1 MTADAP
7 STTSPPAATPRASSR
22 PFVALFVI
30 SFVILFL
37 ELACIRWFGSTVVF
51 LTFFTNIVLLACV
64 LGMSAGCLAASRRFD
79 YLGAMIPLT
88 LLAVILA
95 QGMLWGYR
103 HHRVA
108 IGVGNNQA
116 SPQQV
121 YFGTETPGLGSSPS
135 IVPIEI
141 IAGVFYAVIAL
152 MFVGP
157 GQMLGRTLRAIP
169 DRLSAYATN
178 IAGSLAGIVAFS
190 LVSYA
195 RTPPAVWFA
204 LALVPLLGFL
214 NRLVWLQALGIGVV
228 LLLVGRE
235 PTPDFED
242 DEQVSWSPYYKVVYQ
257 RETGRIATNNIGHQ
271 QMLALDRA
279 GAGYVLPY
287 LLNRDSGGPPRDD
300 VLIIGAGS
308 GNDVQAALAQGARHV
323 DAVEIDPR
331 LYEIGRDGH
340 PGHPYQDPRVAVH
353 LGDGRSFL
361 RTTRKEYDQITY
373 ALVDSL
379 VLHSGYSS
387 LRLESFLFTEQ
398 AFRAVRRR
406 LKPEGVFVMCNYY
419 RQGFV
424 VGRLVAMAER
434 VFGTRPIVLS
444 LPYQA
449 QIAPDQRQRGA
460 YTLVIVGQTE
470 GAVAAIRNRFERGEW
485 FWMQPA
491 PHMHEGRNTFSRE
504 PPERLGPE
512 EMGWLKIGPAA
523 VETNGIGGLATDDWP
538 FLYLR
543 SATIPAFNLRG
554 IAIMFVVS
562 LVILGLSAPPGTV
575 RPNGQMFFLGAGF
588 MLLENRGVVQL
599 ALLFGSTWIVSAIVF
614 SAILVMVLLSNLYV
628 IAVQPRRTRPFYA
641 MLLASLVLNILLPAD
656 VFLALPQAA
665 RVLGACTVTFLP
677 VFFAGVIFATAFR
690 DSSRPDVDLGSNIGG
705 VVLGGLSEYLSLV
718 VGFNGLLVI
727 ACVFYL
733 LAALLGARW
742 RVSLSS

>member
-1 MTADAP
+1 L
-7 STTSPPAATPRASSR
+7 RA
-22 PFVALFVI
+22 FLELFVI

-37 ELACIRWFGSTVVF
+37 ELACIRWFASTVVF
-51 LTFFTNIVLLACV
+51 LTFFTSIVLLACV

-79 YLGAMIPLT
+79 CLATMIPLT

-95 QGMLWGYR
+95 QVTLWGYR

-121 YFGTETPGLGSSPS
+121 YFGTESPQLGSSPS
-135 IVPIEI
+135 TVPIEI
-141 IAGVFYAVIAL
+141 IAGVFYALIAL

-157 GQMLGRTLRAIP
+157 GQMLGRTLRIIP

-178 IAGSLAGIVAFS
+178 LAGSLAGIVAFS

-195 RTPPAVWFA
+195 RAPPAVWFA
-204 LALVPLLGFL
+204 VALVPVLAFL
-214 NRLVWLQALGIGVV
+214 NRLVWLQAVGLGAV
-228 LLLVGRE
+228 LLLAGYE

-257 RETGRIATNNIGHQ
+257 PETGRIATNNIGHQ

-279 GAGYVLPY
+279 GAGYRLPY
-287 LLNRDSGGPPRDD
+287 LLNRDSGGPPRAD

-308 GNDVQAALAQGARHV
+308 GNDVQAALAQGATNV

-331 LYEIGRDGH
+331 LYEIGRDAH
-340 PGHPYQDPRVAVH
+340 PGHPYQDPRAAIH

-361 RTTRKEYDQITY
+361 RTTRKTYDQITY

-449 QIAPDQRQRGA
+449 QITADQRQQGA
-460 YTLVIVGQTE
+460 YTLVIVGRSD

-491 PHMHEGRNTFSRE
+491 LRKHEGRNSFSRE
-504 PPERLGPE
+504 PPGPLGPE
-512 EMGWLKIGPAA
+512 ETGWLKIGPAA
-523 VETNGIGGLATDDWP
+523 VDTSAIGRLPTDDWP

-554 IAIMFVVS
+554 IAIMLTVS
-562 LVILGLSAPPGTV
+562 LVILGLAAPLATV
-575 RPNGQMFFLGAGF
+575 RPNGPMFFLGAGF
-588 MLLENRGVVQL
+588 MLLENRGVVHL

-628 IAVQPRRTRPFYA
+628 IAVPPRRTYPVYA

-677 VFFAGVIFATAFR
+677 IFFAGVIFATAFR
-690 DSSRPDVDLGSNIGG
+690 CSPRPDVDMGSNIGG
-705 VVLGGLSEYLSLV
+705 VVFGGLSEYLSLV
-718 VGFNGLLVI
+718 FGFNGLLVI
-727 ACVFYL
+727 ACLFYL
-733 LAALLGARW
+733 LAALLGARS
-742 RVSLSS
+742 RMPDSS